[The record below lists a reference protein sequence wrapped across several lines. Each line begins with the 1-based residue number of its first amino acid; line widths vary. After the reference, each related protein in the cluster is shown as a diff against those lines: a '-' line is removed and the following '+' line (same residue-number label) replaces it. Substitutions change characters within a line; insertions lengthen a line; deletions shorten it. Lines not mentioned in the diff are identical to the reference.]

1 MSAALLLL
9 CHRPPRHLA
18 DWAHQHPDSH
28 FYLHYDA
35 KADAAALDFLDGLSN
50 IHILV
55 QRIDIR
61 WAGFSMV
68 QAMLLL
74 LEAAL
79 ARTDNQ
85 SFHFISG
92 DCLPLQPLSRIAAE
106 CAAAADNT
114 LWIDSRPIPRL
125 RYRIRFN
132 TPHADTAWQ
141 RSLSGKLLTK
151 AFQAADRLLPSRCT
165 CFAGSQWFS
174 GNRTAMQLLADYT
187 VVATPD
193 FRRKLCPDEH
203 FFQTLAE
210 AHAAELTLM
219 RDNRRYIRFTDTAN
233 HPDWLNEADLSA
245 ACGKGYWFARKVSPE
260 LIAAHSP
267 L

>member
-1 MSAALLLL
+1 MSAAFLLL

-18 DWAHQHPDSH
+18 DWAGRHPDSH

-35 KADAAALDFLDGLSN
+35 KADAAALDFLNGLSN
-50 IHILV
+50 VHLLA
-55 QRIDIR
+55 QHIDIR

-79 ARTDNQ
+79 ARADNQ
-85 SFHFISG
+85 SFHFMSG
-92 DCLPLQPLSRIAAE
+92 DCLPLQPLSFIAAE

-114 LWIDSRPIPRL
+114 LWIDSRPTPRL
-125 RYRIRFN
+125 RYRIRFD

-151 AFQAADRLLPSRCT
+151 GFQAADRLLPSRRK

-174 GNRTAMQLLADYT
+174 GNRAAIRLLVTHAAAA
-187 VVATPD
+187 VPD

-210 AHAAELTLM
+210 AHAAELTLV
-219 RDNRRYIRFTDTAN
+219 RDNRRYIRFAGSAN
-233 HPDWLNEADLSA
+233 HPDWLNQADLSA
-245 ACGKGYWFARKVSPE
+245 ACQQGYWFARKVSPE
-260 LIAAHSP
+260 LIATHRP
-267 L
+267 